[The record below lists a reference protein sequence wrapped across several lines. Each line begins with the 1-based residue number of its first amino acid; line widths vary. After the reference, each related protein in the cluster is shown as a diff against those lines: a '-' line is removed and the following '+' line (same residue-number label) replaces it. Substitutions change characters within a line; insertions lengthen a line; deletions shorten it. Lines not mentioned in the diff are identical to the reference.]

1 MPAIVVLF
9 HEFIVKNMNLCPLP
23 CSHLTSALLLE
34 HLSTILSRV
43 IVIRCIRTSLYIARS
58 SAWKKKSVSMQI
70 LCLNYVFIW
79 SVQHSFLLVEKFMYL
94 FVCLFVFVIERLIEF
109 VDEVVFITVKIFQV
123 EGMLN

>member
-1 MPAIVVLF
+1 
-9 HEFIVKNMNLCPLP
+9 
-23 CSHLTSALLLE
+23 
-34 HLSTILSRV
+34 
-43 IVIRCIRTSLYIARS
+43 
-58 SAWKKKSVSMQI
+58 MQI

-109 VDEVVFITVKIFQV
+109 VDKVVFITVKIFQV